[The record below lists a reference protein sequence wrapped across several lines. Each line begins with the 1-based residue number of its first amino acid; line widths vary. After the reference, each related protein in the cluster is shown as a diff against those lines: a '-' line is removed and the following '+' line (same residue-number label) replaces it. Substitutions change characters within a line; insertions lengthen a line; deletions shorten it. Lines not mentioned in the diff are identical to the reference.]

1 MYLTSYNKK
10 PGVNHPGH
18 IKSKPKDTHMKNTK
32 GNTGNR
38 YTDAQKKEILNFIQK
53 SGRGGISAAQEK
65 YGVSYIA
72 IRSWKDKGLDKGT
85 KPMKA
90 VLHQIPAKRGR
101 PFGSK
106 NNQPNVQ
113 SNRPGRPSSDA
124 KLVKALAGI
133 RSTLNKAE
141 TKFEQLESLLQPA

>member
-101 PFGSK
+101 P
-106 NNQPNVQ
+106 
-113 SNRPGRPSSDA
+113 SSDA